1 MNIAVYPGSFAPFTN
16 GHLHVVREASK
27 IFDNVFIAISTNTS
41 KAEYKGMDRMKSTI
55 ESCLKREGLNNVI
68 VGYSSK
74 TTGNYCNSVGAKFIV
89 RGIRNVEDFFY
100 EETIAK
106 TNKLLYPDI
115 ETIYIRAKD
124 EVVSSSMVREL
135 LHFEMDVSKYVPPE
149 VLELLREVVE

>member
-27 IFDNVFIAISTNTS
+27 IFDNVFVAISTNTS

-55 ESCLKREGLNNVI
+55 ESCLKREGLGNVF
-68 VGYSSK
+68 VDYSSRM
-74 TTGNYCNSVGAKFIV
+74 TGDYCNSVGSKFIV
-89 RGIRNVEDFFY
+89 RGIRNAEDFFY
-100 EETIAK
+100 EETLAK

-124 EVVSSSMVREL
+124 DVVSSSMVREL
-135 LHFEMDVSKYVPPE
+135 LRFRIGASEYVPLE
-149 VLELLREVVE
+149 AFELLREVVE